1 MSSITRSSRGSP
13 WIYRSLIWSFAE
25 RDLKSRFRGTVLGW
39 VWSLMIPLSTVIIY
53 TVVFS
58 VVFRSQPPPFGNG
71 KEGNYAVW
79 LLVGMVTYSFFSVSV
94 NGGIPSLLAAGTL
107 LQKIYL
113 PSYVPVIGT
122 AISTAMQSLIEF
134 GIVVLILLAIMNIS
148 WTWLLVPLLLAL
160 LFVFVLSLTMVLS
173 ILNVYARDVQQITGV
188 AVQLLFFLS
197 PIIYPLSMVPE
208 EWNGIPVRAIMS
220 ANPMAEFINA
230 FRAVLYDL
238 TLPTFSNVVAL
249 LAWTGGMTLL
259 AWWVYL
265 RKGHDIG
272 EAI

>member
-13 WIYRSLIWSFAE
+13 WVYRSLIWSFAE
-25 RDLKSRFRGTVLGW
+25 RDLKSRFRGTLLGW

-79 LLVGMVTYSFFSVSV
+79 LLVGMVTYSFFSVSA

-122 AISTAMQSLIEF
+122 ANSTAMQSLIEF
-134 GIVVLILLAIMNIS
+134 GIVLLILLAIMNVS
-148 WTWLLVPLLLAL
+148 WTWLLMPLLLAL

-197 PIIYPLSMVPE
+197 PIIYPLSQVPE
-208 EWNGIPVRAIMS
+208 EWNGIPVQAIMS
-220 ANPMAEFINA
+220 ANPMAEFIEA
-230 FRAVLYDL
+230 FRSVLYDL
-238 TLPTFSNVVAL
+238 TLPDAGTFAAL
-249 LAWTGGMTLL
+249 LAWTAGMTLL

-265 RKGHDIG
+265 RKGQDIG